1 MINLKRKWRT
11 TEKRFATPHR
21 SKLISYSLATTVI
34 LYKYLRLFVVLYW
47 CVFFSQNNKKLK
59 NLVLEKKYRP
69 SILKRANVNNKID
82 LSIIIPIYNV
92 EKYINECLLSVFKQ
106 KTQYTYEVIA
116 INDHSTDDSLT
127 IINNFKHKDNLKI
140 INLNSNIGLSGARN
154 KGLESA
160 TGKYLFFLDSDDL
173 LCIDAV
179 QHLIELAYHHEA
191 DVVEVGILNFQCDEQ
206 IIIPKTDYKIIIA
219 NNSVDINNN
228 AAGFAAG
235 KIYNRSLFENINF
248 PEGLVFEDGIIRKI
262 ILRLANKY
270 VRSTK
275 HAYLYRNNPESIS
288 NTTLEQKYGLDH
300 FEMISYCVEEYY
312 RLFLKPDMLLYKQ
325 LLRESTFY
333 LNKRAS
339 NFQNDT
345 KRHMLSECKKLLI
358 KVENDIQGDTQLT
371 IIEKIARFSIYNIHI
386 KVWEAVSEFM

>member
-1 MINLKRKWRT
+1 MLNLEKKWRT
-11 TEKRFATPHR
+11 TERKFASTHR
-21 SKLISYSLATTVI
+21 SKLISYSLTITVI

-47 CVFFSQNNKKLK
+47 DVFLSQYKKKIK
-59 NLVLEKKYRP
+59 NLALEKKYRS
-69 SILKRANVNNKID
+69 SILKRANVNNEID
-82 LSIIIPIYNV
+82 LSIIIPVYNV
-92 EKYINECLLSVFKQ
+92 EKYINKCLLSVFKQ
-106 KTQYTYEVIA
+106 NTQYTYEVIA
-116 INDHSTDDSLT
+116 INDHSPDNSLT
-127 IINNFKHKDNLKI
+127 IINNFKNKDNLKI

-191 DVVEVGILNFQCDEQ
+191 DVVEAGILSFQCDEQ
-206 IIIPKTDYKIIIA
+206 IVIPKTDYEIIIA
-219 NNSVDINNN
+219 NNSEDINNN
-228 AAGFAAG
+228 AGGFAAG
-235 KIYNRSLFENINF
+235 KVYNRSLFEKVNF

-270 VRSTK
+270 VKSTK
-275 HAYLYRNNPESIS
+275 YAYLYRNNPESIS
-288 NTTLEQKYGLDH
+288 NTTLERKYGLDH

-312 RLFLKPDMLLYKQ
+312 RLFLKPDTLLYKQ
-325 LLRESTFY
+325 LLRESTFF

-339 NFQNDT
+339 NFQNNT
-345 KRHMLSECKKLLI
+345 KRHMLSECKKVLI
-358 KVENDIQGDTQLT
+358 KVENDIQGDMQLT